1 MTKIFCFLGLLFCG
15 FTFAQN
21 DNPYESIDRKMDAL
35 PQSDAN
41 STQLVANYI
50 VGNFQNQEDR
60 IRAIYYWTSNT
71 ISYDVANMFKQ
82 RPNQKREE
90 RIERTLRTQKGV
102 CADYVA
108 LFNEL
113 SEKVGIVAYEVN
125 GYTKQDGNVV
135 LLAHAWSVAKIEGKW
150 FLFDP
155 TWGSG
160 YVNHN
165 VFYKRLENK
174 FFKSDPSDFIL
185 THMPY
190 DYIWELLDYP
200 INNDEFYENK
210 ITSTLS
216 NPVFCN
222 YTNEINQL
230 EELSS
235 FDKKVLSAKR
245 VKESGLKN
253 QLIQEY
259 YNLINTNI
267 DVELKNDSA
276 RILMSI
282 SSEFATANAHYNE
295 FINFRNHKFEP
306 QISDAALLN
315 MIQVPFDESVKCI
328 SDFNSIPNLSPENIA
343 KNKKF
348 ANALLEFKKLVEV
361 QKKFVDDYLAKP
373 MADRPKMFLVIRRK

>member
-125 GYTKQDGNVV
+125 GV
-135 LLAHAWSVAKIEGKW
+135 
-150 FLFDP
+150 
-155 TWGSG
+155 
-160 YVNHN
+160 
-165 VFYKRLENK
+165 
-174 FFKSDPSDFIL
+174 
-185 THMPY
+185 
-190 DYIWELLDYP
+190 
-200 INNDEFYENK
+200 
-210 ITSTLS
+210 
-216 NPVFCN
+216 
-222 YTNEINQL
+222 
-230 EELSS
+230 
-235 FDKKVLSAKR
+235 
-245 VKESGLKN
+245 
-253 QLIQEY
+253 
-259 YNLINTNI
+259 
-267 DVELKNDSA
+267 
-276 RILMSI
+276 
-282 SSEFATANAHYNE
+282 
-295 FINFRNHKFEP
+295 
-306 QISDAALLN
+306 
-315 MIQVPFDESVKCI
+315 
-328 SDFNSIPNLSPENIA
+328 
-343 KNKKF
+343 
-348 ANALLEFKKLVEV
+348 
-361 QKKFVDDYLAKP
+361 
-373 MADRPKMFLVIRRK
+373 